1 MSLVIKA
8 TSAVY
13 SNRRVITLDWINV
26 KGMAA
31 EEGNRQE
38 RHLLDGM
45 QEADPYREL
54 VGMSGNCCVVHQ
66 SSG

>member
-1 MSLVIKA
+1 
-8 TSAVY
+8 
-13 SNRRVITLDWINV
+13 
-26 KGMAA
+26 MAA

-54 VGMSGNCCVVHQ
+54 VGMSDNCCVVPQ